1 MWPAHK
7 IISMMTK
14 HHKWDLCKHCSL
26 SVLTL
31 LTNIMVFR
39 PMVFRPMV
47 FRPMVFRPMV
57 FRPMVF
63 RPMVFTTGTFHSLLC
78 FIQTLHIFKMGTWV
92 KHRNILLP
100 KIIMVLRMN
109 ICICF
114 IAHFY
119 HHVRYVLVRVDKYQY
134 HTFCHVQFI

>member
-1 MWPAHK
+1 
-7 IISMMTK
+7 MMTK

-31 LTNIMVFR
+31 LTNI
-39 PMVFRPMV
+39 
-47 FRPMVFRPMV
+47 MVFRPMV

-100 KIIMVLRMN
+100 KIIYGSKNEYMYLFYSSLLSPCE
-109 ICICF
+109 ICSCPG
-114 IAHFY
+114 
-119 HHVRYVLVRVDKYQY
+119 
-134 HTFCHVQFI
+134 